1 MSLDTCLLDQPLI
14 RYRRRSDRAEVRA
27 TLPALLAA
35 LQADEVGDFIAL
47 RPHQRHP
54 WHAFLAQLA
63 AIALHRAGR
72 ALAQAT
78 ADTWRADLLALTPSH
93 PGLEPWCLVSA
104 PGQPALLQAAEP
116 SGDIT
121 GWANEFH
128 SPDSLDM
135 LITSKNHDL
144 KGQRMVRAEIDD
156 WLFALV
162 SLQTQDGYPGRG
174 NFGISRMNGGSASRC
189 GLGTVP
195 PGGWGRRWARDVAVL
210 LTEREK
216 VASSYNLAHENGLAL
231 VWLLPWDGK
240 TRIAFSALDP
250 YYIELCRRVRLIEDG
265 NNMLC
270 AVATTSDG
278 RRIEAETLNG
288 CTGDPWMPVNR
299 ESKEPKSLTITGQG
313 FDYKRAVELAFGTQF
328 LRPITSQVLA
338 EDGNSGVSWLAQ
350 GVARGQSKTEG
361 YHERRIPVSRRMVG
375 MMRSG
380 QTDQLAKL
388 ARERIEAIEAVR
400 NVLWGALCTLLD
412 NAKERKDKP
421 QAGIAERANRFAKP
435 FEADADARFF
445 ADLALEIEASTPD
458 ESQQVR
464 AAWLLD
470 LEARAEAILR
480 AAFSAGPRSAQ
491 RRYQAQ
497 AAALGRFQGG
507 LRGKKSPLPELA
519 RLHAE
524 RRASA
529 KTQGDALPSLLPEES
544 NHEHA

>member
-1 MSLDTCLLDQPLI
+1 M
-14 RYRRRSDRAEVRA
+14 
-27 TLPALLAA
+27 
-35 LQADEVGDFIAL
+35 
-47 RPHQRHP
+47 
-54 WHAFLAQLA
+54 
-63 AIALHRAGR
+63 
-72 ALAQAT
+72 
-78 ADTWRADLLALTPSH
+78 
-93 PGLEPWCLVSA
+93 
-104 PGQPALLQAAEP
+104 
-116 SGDIT
+116 
-121 GWANEFH
+121 
-128 SPDSLDM
+128 
-135 LITSKNHDL
+135 
-144 KGQRMVRAEIDD
+144 
-156 WLFALV
+156 
-162 SLQTQDGYPGRG
+162 
-174 NFGISRMNGGSASRC
+174 
-189 GLGTVP
+189 
-195 PGGWGRRWARDVAVL
+195 
-210 LTEREK
+210 
-216 VASSYNLAHENGLAL
+216 
-231 VWLLPWDGK
+231 
-240 TRIAFSALDP
+240 
-250 YYIELCRRVRLIEDG
+250 RLIEDG

-350 GVARGQSKTEG
+350 GVAR
-361 YHERRIPVSRRMVG
+361 
-375 MMRSG
+375 G

>member
-1 MSLDTCLLDQPLI
+1 MSLDTCLLDQPII
-14 RYRRRSDRAEVRA
+14 RYRRRSDRAVVRA
-27 TLPALLAA
+27 ALPALLAA
-35 LQADEVGDFIAL
+35 LQADEVDDFIAL

-63 AIALHRAGR
+63 AIALHRACR
-72 ALAQAT
+72 PLAQAT
-78 ADTWRADLLALTPSH
+78 ADTWRADLLALTPDH

-116 SGDIT
+116 SGDVS
-121 GWANEFH
+121 GWKNQLH
-128 SPDSLDM
+128 SPDELDM
-135 LITSKNHDL
+135 LVTSKNHDL
-144 KGQRMVRAEIDD
+144 KGTRMRRVEPDD
-156 WLFALV
+156 WLFALL
-162 SLQTQDGYPGRG
+162 SLQTQEGSMGSG
-174 NFGISRMNGGSASRC
+174 NYGISRMNKGYGSRPAF
-189 GLGTVP
+189 GAVP
-195 PGGWGRRWARDVAVL
+195 PGGWGRRWARDVAAL
-210 LTEREK
+210 LQARAGL
-216 VASSYNLAHENGLAL
+216 VDRFNLAEAGGLAL
-231 VWLLPWDGK
+231 VWLVPWDGVQSLN
-240 TRIAFSALDP
+240 FESLDP
-250 YYIELCRRVRLIEDG
+250 FYIEICRRVRLEETDG
-265 NNMLC
+265 HW
-270 AVATTSDG
+270 VARVIGSKAG
-278 RRIEAETLNG
+278 RISAENLNG
-288 CTGDPWMPVNR
+288 CTGDAWTPLDKVEARALPIPT
-299 ESKEPKSLTITGQG
+299 EG
-313 FDYKRAVELAFGTQF
+313 FGYKLATELAFGQKF
-328 LRPITSQVLA
+328 EPAPASLLRSD
-338 EDGNSGVSWLAQ
+338 DGQQGIILLAQ
-350 GVARGQSKTEG
+350 GVKRGQGKTEG

-421 QAGIAERANRFAKP
+421 QAGIADRANRFAKP

-445 ADLALEIEASTPD
+445 ADLALEIEASIPD

-480 AAFSAGPRSAQ
+480 TAFTAGPRSAQ

-497 AAALGRFQGG
+497 AAALGRFQGV

>member
-1 MSLDTCLLDQPLI
+1 MSLDTCLLDQPII

-63 AIALHRAGR
+63 AIALYRAGR
-72 ALAQAT
+72 PLAQAT
-78 ADTWRADLLALTPSH
+78 ADTWRADLLALTPDH

-116 SGDIT
+116 SGNVSD
-121 GWANEFH
+121 WKNQLY
-128 SPDSLDM
+128 SPDELDM
-135 LITSKNHDL
+135 LVTSKNHDL
-144 KGQRMVRAEIDD
+144 KGTRMRRVEPDD
-156 WLFALV
+156 WLFALL
-162 SLQTQDGYPGRG
+162 SLQTQEGFLGAG
-174 NFGISRMNGGSASRC
+174 NYGISRMNGGFASRPAF
-189 GLGTVP
+189 GAVP
-195 PGGWGRRWARDVAVL
+195 PGGWGRRWVRDVAAL
-210 LTEREK
+210 LQARAGL
-216 VASSYNLAHENGLAL
+216 VDRFNLAEAGGLAL
-231 VWLLPWDGK
+231 VWLVPWD
-240 TRIAFSALDP
+240 RVQSLNFESLDP
-250 YYIELCRRVRLIEDG
+250 FYIEICRRVRLEETDG
-265 NNMLC
+265 HW
-270 AVATTSDG
+270 VARVIGSKAARITSD
-278 RRIEAETLNG
+278 TLNG
-288 CTGDPWMPVNR
+288 QTGDAWTPLDKV
-299 ESKEPKSLTITGQG
+299 KAKALTITGDG
-313 FDYKRAVELAFGTQF
+313 FGYKLAAELAFGQKF
-328 LRPITSQVLA
+328 EPAPASVLRADDGQQGLVL
-338 EDGNSGVSWLAQ
+338 LAQ
-350 GVARGQSKTEG
+350 GVTRGQGKTEG

-388 ARERIEAIEAVR
+388 ARERIEAIGAVR
-400 NVLWGALCTLLD
+400 KVLWGALCALLH
-412 NAKERKDKP
+412 NAQEGKAPD
-421 QAGIAERANRFAKP
+421 GIAERANRIAKP

-480 AAFSAGPRSAQ
+480 TTFTAGPRSAQ
-491 RRYQAQ
+491 RRYHAQ

-507 LRGKKSPLPELA
+507 LRGKNSPLPELA

-544 NHEHA
+544 NHEYS